1 MLECIL
7 SMMLTMYHPRSQPVQ
22 PPAYRYGEVTL
33 ADIERI
39 AFDMTN
45 SCPSRPKQCNFS
57 LTKAGFAVTI
67 TGVDRVGGMVQFE
80 MEFVDST
87 GYSEFSDEL
96 PKWLYYWELIIGGE
110 WS

>member
-1 MLECIL
+1 MLDWIL
-7 SMMLTMYHPRSQPVQ
+7 SMMLVVYHPYPRPIPPPV
-22 PPAYRYGEVTL
+22 YRYGEVTL

-45 SCPSRPKQCNFS
+45 SCPSRPNQCTFS
-57 LTKAGFAVTI
+57 LTKAGFAVTL
-67 TGVDRVGGMVQFE
+67 TGVDRAGGPIQFE